1 MSVLGVWC
9 HMSVL
14 GVSYVIC
21 NKLNPE
27 GVFYGLCEMFVQILA
42 LMTYVFCTTEKP
54 VKVCLTGF
62 FDGCCVL
69 CHRFI
74 LSMLDVF
81 HFPLGFYT
89 HMQINA

>member
-1 MSVLGVWC
+1 MS
-9 HMSVL
+9 
-14 GVSYVIC
+14 YDIC
-21 NKLNPE
+21 NKLKSE
-27 GVFYGLCEMFVQILA
+27 VVTYVICEMFVQILA
-42 LMTYVFCTTEKP
+42 LVTYVICTAGKP

-69 CHRFI
+69 CHVCV
-74 LSMLDVF
+74 LSMLDVL